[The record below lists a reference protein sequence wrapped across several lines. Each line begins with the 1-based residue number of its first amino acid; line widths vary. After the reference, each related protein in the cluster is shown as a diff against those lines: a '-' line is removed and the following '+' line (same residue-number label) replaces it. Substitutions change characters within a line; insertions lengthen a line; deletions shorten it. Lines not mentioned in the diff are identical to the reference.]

1 MNERIKLRD
10 TVLDAIIKMSEGNPG
25 ATRVCAEIVRD
36 GGAIDPLAFGG
47 GLLKLLSLDSLG
59 IYGSRIWMLY
69 KDVCGCDLT
78 ATLGMLRAHQL
89 GFIKEEQLNHAI
101 DNWVDGLDVNEL
113 VSQVKERLG
122 TFGVDEDTSD

>member
-10 TVLDAIIKMSEGNPG
+10 TVLDAIIKMSEDNPG
-25 ATRVCAEIVRD
+25 APRVCAEIIRD

-47 GLLKLLSLDSLG
+47 GRLKLLSLDSLG

-101 DNWVDGLDVNEL
+101 DNCGDGLDVNEL
-113 VSQVKERLG
+113 VSKVKEQLG